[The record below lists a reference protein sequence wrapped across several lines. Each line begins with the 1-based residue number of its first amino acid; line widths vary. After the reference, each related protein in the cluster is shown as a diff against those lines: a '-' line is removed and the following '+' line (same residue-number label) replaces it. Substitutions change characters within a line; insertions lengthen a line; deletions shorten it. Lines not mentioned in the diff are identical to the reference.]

1 MFVRV
6 RESVHSL
13 LSRMNAECIQKR
25 YKSKENA
32 VKGIRYTVKL
42 C

>member
-1 MFVRV
+1 MRERV
-6 RESVHSL
+6 NCL
-13 LSRMNAECIQKR
+13 LSCKNAECIQKR